1 MAKSSSYRGRLAPSP
16 TGYLHLG
23 HARTF
28 WVAWRRARAAH
39 GKLIFRNEDLDYQ
52 RCRPEFV
59 KAMYEDLRW
68 LGLDWDEGPDITP
81 QSGKDSELGDS
92 GLSSD
97 HSGHGDDRG
106 SGQGGPFGPYSQS
119 ERRSFYLDAWRKL
132 RDSGLIYPCTC
143 SRKDLERALS
153 APHEE
158 PLHGA
163 PLHGAGFHHLN
174 DCGPQAPSPAGKE
187 LWEAQ
192 SEIATRI
199 GVESSSPASPID
211 SSAQPGAPPPH
222 LAQNRRGLGTPAA
235 AVHNSDFSPPQ
246 PGAPPPHLAQ
256 DRRGLGT
263 PAAAVQSAADDE
275 LPYPGTCRE
284 KIGTAKDYDSPAGVS
299 WRFKVPDGETISFD
313 DGYFGRQEFV
323 AGRDFADFLLW
334 RRDDIPAYQL
344 AVVVDDAAMRITEVV
359 RGADLLKSTARQ
371 LLLIRAL
378 GYPTPAY
385 FHCPLLRDEKNVR
398 LAKRSDA
405 LSLRKLRER
414 GVKAEELRKR
424 FAEETRR
431 SHLS

>member
-1 MAKSSSYRGRLAPSP
+1 MANNSPYRGRLAPSP

-52 RCRPEFV
+52 RCRPEFA

-68 LGLDWDEGPDITP
+68 LGLDWDEGLDLEGV
-81 QSGKDSELGDS
+81 SRGD
-92 GLSSD
+92 
-97 HSGHGDDRG
+97 
-106 SGQGGPFGPYSQS
+106 FGPYSQS

-163 PLHGAGFHHLN
+163 PLHGAPLRGAELHHLD
-174 DCGPQAPSPAGKE
+174 DCGPQAPSPAIKE
-187 LWEAQ
+187 PYD
-192 SEIATRI
+192 T
-199 GVESSSPASPID
+199 GT
-211 SSAQPGAPPPH
+211 QPGA
-222 LAQNRRGLGTPAA
+222 AT
-235 AVHNSDFSPPQ
+235 
-246 PGAPPPHLAQ
+246 
-256 DRRGLGT
+256 
-263 PAAAVQSAADDE
+263 VQFPDDE

-299 WRFKVPDGETISFD
+299 WRCKVPDGETISFD

-344 AVVVDDAAMRITEVV
+344 AVAVDDAAMQITEVV

-371 LLLIRAL
+371 LLLIRGL
-378 GYPTPAY
+378 GYPVPAY
-385 FHCPLLRDEKNVR
+385 FHCPLLRDEKNIR
-398 LAKRSDA
+398 LAKRHDA
-405 LSLRKLRER
+405 LSLRKLREQ

-424 FAEETRR
+424 FAEEVEWDEG
-431 SHLS
+431 SPPV

>member
-28 WVAWRRARAAH
+28 WVAWKRARAAH

-52 RCRPEFV
+52 RCKPEFV
-59 KAMYEDLRW
+59 QAMYEDLHW
-68 LGLDWDEGPDITP
+68 LGLDWDEGPDISP
-81 QSGKDSELGDS
+81 LSREPGEPDLSGTV
-92 GLSSD
+92 SD
-97 HSGHGDDRG
+97 LVSRSCSVSHGGAG
-106 SGQGGPFGPYSQS
+106 SGDFGPYSQS
-119 ERRSFYLDAWRKL
+119 ERRSFYLDAWHKL

-158 PLHGA
+158 PPAHGA
-163 PLHGAGFHHLN
+163 EFHHLD
-174 DCGPQAPSPAGKE
+174 DCGPQAPSPA
-187 LWEAQ
+187 
-192 SEIATRI
+192 TRMK
-199 GVESSSPASPID
+199 P
-211 SSAQPGAPPPH
+211 SAQPGAAAVQFPTEGPSS
-222 LAQNRRGLGTPAA
+222 QSPAA
-235 AVHNSDFSPPQ
+235 A
-246 PGAPPPHLAQ
+246 L
-256 DRRGLGT
+256 
-263 PAAAVQSAADDE
+263 QSAAADDE

-284 KIGTAKDYDSPAGVS
+284 KIETAKDYDSPAGVS

-344 AVVVDDAAMRITEVV
+344 AVVVDDAAMQITEVV

-371 LLLIRAL
+371 LLLLRAL
-378 GYPTPAY
+378 GYPVPSY
-385 FHCPLLRDEKNVR
+385 FHCPLLRDEKNIR
-398 LAKRSDA
+398 LAKRHDA
-405 LSLRKLRER
+405 LSLRKLREQ

-424 FAEETRR
+424 FAEEL
-431 SHLS
+431 HLRP

>member
-28 WVAWRRARAAH
+28 WVAWQRARAAH

-52 RCRPEFV
+52 RCKPEFV

-68 LGLDWDEGPDITP
+68 LGLDWNEGPDT
-81 QSGKDSELGDS
+81 G
-92 GLSSD
+92 
-97 HSGHGDDRG
+97 G
-106 SGQGGPFGPYSQS
+106 SFGPYSQC

-158 PLHGA
+158 PQNIH
-163 PLHGAGFHHLN
+163 
-174 DCGPQAPSPAGKE
+174 DCGAQARGPRQARFWFAGAEKPPPAIEEPYETG
-187 LWEAQ
+187 
-192 SEIATRI
+192 T
-199 GVESSSPASPID
+199 
-211 SSAQPGAPPPH
+211 QPGA
-222 LAQNRRGLGTPAA
+222 AT
-235 AVHNSDFSPPQ
+235 
-246 PGAPPPHLAQ
+246 
-256 DRRGLGT
+256 
-263 PAAAVQSAADDE
+263 VQSAADDE

-284 KIGTAKDYDSPAGVS
+284 KIGTAKDFDSPAGVS

-313 DGYFGRQEFV
+313 DGYFGHQEFV

-344 AVVVDDAAMRITEVV
+344 AVVVDDAAMQITEVV

-378 GYPTPAY
+378 GYLTPAY
-385 FHCPLLRDEKNVR
+385 FHCPLLRDEQNVR
-398 LAKRSDA
+398 LAKRYDA
-405 LSLRKLRER
+405 LSLRKLREQ
-414 GVKAEELRKR
+414 GMKAEELRKR
-424 FAEETRR
+424 FAEEIEWD
-431 SHLS
+431 